1 MGEASFSEMYPTFC
15 NASIVAR
22 REEESR
28 TAAYH
33 DAVVV
38 MAENIPNEQI
48 ASALKT
54 LLTRGPQP
62 FCADH
67 DEDHDHEHDERRHAA
82 MKLLIDTGL
91 ATITMTRRGPMVAAT
106 PIGYDVYDIYV
117 SWKTIEEETTA
128 DKHKE
133 GDI

>member
-106 PIGYDVYDIYV
+106 PIGYDVYNIYV
-117 SWKTIEEETTA
+117 FW
-128 DKHKE
+128 
-133 GDI
+133 